1 MSLNSKLGSWSIAY
15 SKIDY
20 ILFCRLD
27 TYYKFIFVRD
37 PFTKLLSAWKDKF
50 LREDIS
56 GTRRRFG
63 PKIINKY
70 RLFQSCSLLYCRPQ
84 RSWGKVMFS
93 HVCVILF
100 TGGLL
105 SQHALQ
111 VVSQHALQQVSRGVI
126 SKHVLQVVS
135 QHASHQVSR
144 GVCCRGGLLGGS
156 PSGGLLPGGCLVETP
171 PRQLLLRAV
180 RILLECILVSIK
192 NVFKNLHYSYF
203 ISKGR

>member
-1 MSLNSKLGSWSIAY
+1 M
-15 SKIDY
+15 
-20 ILFCRLD
+20 FCRLD

-37 PFTKLLSAWKDKF
+37 PFTRLLSAWKDKF

-70 RLFQSCSLLYCRPQ
+70 RLFQSYSLLYYRLQ
-84 RSWGKVMFS
+84 RSWGKVMFL

-111 VVSQHALQQVSRGVI
+111 QVSGGGDI
-126 SKHVLQVVS
+126 PACIAGGIAACL
-135 QHASHQVSR
+135 AAGLPG
-144 GVCCRGGLLGGS
+144 GVCCRGALLGGS
-156 PSGGLLPGGCLVETP
+156 PPGGLFPGGCLVETP

-203 ISKGR
+203 ISRGAITIYFSN